1 MLIIYKPYPLNK
13 NIKDKTDFI
22 FEALG
27 SFSLLLSAVNKSIN
41 SYLYIILDPLIETT
55 KYINIKVFIVET
67 KALIENP
74 VFTMFSA
81 SINLKKTNI
90 NPLEKKSS

>member
-1 MLIIYKPYPLNK
+1 M
-13 NIKDKTDFI
+13 
-22 FEALG
+22 
-27 SFSLLLSAVNKSIN
+27 
-41 SYLYIILDPLIETT
+41 ILDPLIETT

-81 SINLKKTNI
+81 SISLKKTNI
-90 NPLEKKSS
+90 NPLEKKSSYKNPYN